1 MSFYELETL
10 IDNLYL
16 IDQQE
21 WEMTR
26 NLAYFIVQPQTKHR
40 INPQKLMSFPW
51 DNEGQKIKGASHGR
65 ISDDVKEQMML
76 EAKYLEEKL
85 ANQKN
90 EKQKRKAENK

>member
-10 IDNLYL
+10 MENLYL
-16 IDQQE
+16 INQQE

-26 NLAYFIVQPQTKHR
+26 NLAYFIVQPQTKHK

-65 ISDDVKEQMML
+65 ISEDVKEQMML

-85 ANQKN
+85 ARKDEEKKSKN
-90 EKQKRKAENK
+90 K